1 MQSNANITELILKGL
16 KQTYQSAEECVKTN
30 YNGTKG
36 VTEALLPC
44 LLLSSSGRI
53 VNVSSGFGMLEVC

>member
-1 MQSNANITELILKGL
+1 MQSNANLAELVLKGL
-16 KQTYQSAEECVKTN
+16 KETYESAEECVKTN

-53 VNVSSGFGMLEVC
+53 VNVSSSLGMLEVC

>member
-1 MQSNANITELILKGL
+1 MQSNADVTELIFKGL
-16 KQTYQSAEECVKTN
+16 EQTYESAEECVKTN

-44 LLLSSSGRI
+44 LLLSNSGRI
-53 VNVSSGFGMLEVC
+53 VNVSSGLGMLEVC